1 MIPVARS
8 AGVLHTRRLQF
19 EREISSYS
27 VSSYSVSS
35 YTDTFQGITDT
46 CQGITDTC
54 QGIIAHRVLIQLV
67 ESVEELSAVHQT
79 R

>member
-27 VSSYSVSS
+27 VSSY
-35 YTDTFQGITDT
+35 TDTF
-46 CQGITDTC
+46 QGITDTC